1 MTDKDTPIPGAL
13 NNVIRIDDERIKGH
27 LDRIVR
33 GTVEET
39 LNALLDAE
47 ADRLC
52 NAARYERTEARRD
65 TRAGHYER
73 GLETKAGEVT
83 LKVPKLRRQT
93 FETAI
98 IERYQRRE
106 ASVEEAL
113 IEMYLAG
120 VSVRRV
126 EDITEALWGT
136 RVSPSTVSDL
146 NKKIYATIAAWRNR
160 PIEGCH
166 PYVYLDGIV
175 MKRSW
180 AGEVRN
186 VSLLVAI
193 AVNAEGYREI
203 LGIVEGAKEDKAG
216 WSGFLKHLKERGLKG
231 VQLIISDACIG
242 LAESAA
248 EFYPEAAWQRCTVH
262 FYRNVFSHVP
272 RPKMREVAAMLK
284 AIHAAED
291 VAAAREKALQ
301 IASKLRELRLTK
313 AAELVESGIEET
325 LAYYKFPEE
334 HWRRIRTNNPLER
347 ILREIR
353 RRTRVVG
360 AFPDG
365 ESALNLAA
373 ARLRHIAGTEW
384 STKRYLSMEFLTGL
398 QASPNT
404 A

>member
-1 MTDKDTPIPGAL
+1 MGTEDTPIPGAL
-13 NNVIRIDDERIKGH
+13 NNVIRIDDERIRGH
-27 LDRIVR
+27 LDRVVR

-52 NAARYERTEARRD
+52 NAQRYERTDARRD

-73 GLETKAGEVT
+73 RLETKAGEVT
-83 LKVPKLRRQT
+83 LRVPKLRRQT

-98 IERYQRRE
+98 IERYRRRE

-113 IEMYLAG
+113 MEMYLAG

-146 NKKIYATIAAWRNR
+146 NKKIYATIEAWRNR
-160 PIEGCH
+160 PIAGEH

-175 MKRSW
+175 MKRTW

-193 AVNAEGYREI
+193 AVNSEGYREI

-216 WSGFLKHLKERGLKG
+216 WSGFLKHLKERGLKA
-231 VQLIISDACIG
+231 VRLIISDACMG

-248 EFYPEAAWQRCTVH
+248 EFFPDAAWQRCTVH

-291 VAAAREKALQ
+291 IAAAREKARQ
-301 IASKLRELRLTK
+301 IGSKLRELRLTK
-313 AAELVESGIEET
+313 AAELVEREIEET
-325 LAYYKFPEE
+325 LAYYGFPEE

-373 ARLRHIAGTEW
+373 ARLRHVAGTEW
-384 STKRYLSMEFLTGL
+384 STKRYLSMEFLKDL
-398 QASPNT
+398 QHTT
-404 A
+404 ATA

>member
-1 MTDKDTPIPGAL
+1 MGSEDTPIPGTL

-27 LDRIVR
+27 LDRVVR

-39 LNALLDAE
+39 LNSLLDAE

-52 NAARYERTEARRD
+52 NAQRYERTEARRD

-73 GLETKAGEVT
+73 QLETKAGEVT

-98 IERYQRRE
+98 IERYRRRE

-136 RVSPSTVSDL
+136 RVSPSTVSEL
-146 NKKIYATIAAWRNR
+146 NKKIYATIEQWRNR
-160 PIEGCH
+160 PIEGQH

-193 AVNAEGYREI
+193 AVNSEGFREI
-203 LGIVEGAKEDKAG
+203 LGIVEGAKEDKSG

-231 VQLIISDACIG
+231 VRLIISDACIG

-248 EFYPEAAWQRCTVH
+248 EFFPDAAWQRCTVH

-291 VAAAREKALQ
+291 VQAAREKARQ
-301 IASKLRELRLTK
+301 VSAKLRDQRLTK
-313 AAELVESGIEET
+313 AAELIESGIEET
-325 LAYYKFPEE
+325 LAYYQFPEE

-373 ARLRHIAGTEW
+373 ARLRHVAGTEW
-384 STKRYLSMEFLTGL
+384 STKRYLSMEFLQGQ
-398 QASPNT
+398 QALPTT